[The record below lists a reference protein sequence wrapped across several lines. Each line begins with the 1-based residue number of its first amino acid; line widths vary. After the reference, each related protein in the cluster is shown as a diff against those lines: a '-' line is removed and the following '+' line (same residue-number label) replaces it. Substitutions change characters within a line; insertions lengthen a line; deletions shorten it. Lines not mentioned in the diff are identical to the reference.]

1 MDATSLSD
9 SHKLTPR
16 ASSAPV
22 LAIVV
27 VKDDAPDLEVVLT
40 SLVAQDHQRTEV
52 LVIDIRR
59 DGTPT
64 VESLSLV
71 DRVAIAAPASLV
83 VQASGVSGFGQTVNA
98 GLEARATIEPALPD
112 PRFLLFVSSQV
123 VLGDT
128 AVRRLVERA
137 VETNVAVVGPKVVG
151 PTGALEETGW
161 WFDAL
166 GSPVPVVPD
175 PEFDQ
180 GQYDTDLSPDAVSG
194 AAWMI
199 RYDLF
204 VELDGLDPDGVPGT
218 EHLDLCRRA
227 RAAGASIGVVPAA
240 VARRFGSSTSIRY
253 VPAAAWPRFRL
264 RQTLASPYSR
274 LLRLVPV
281 LVVATLGG
289 VAYGLLAGRFRHAFG
304 LLAAWPWN
312 LRRIRSARQLF
323 AGSSALID
331 RPDCGITGRRE
342 SLWVAFRRVVT
353 GRTLAGDD
361 DQSDGL
367 RRLNG
372 VFGAVFGPGGLALL
386 IAAGVIGFGS
396 RSLVSGGITAVG
408 RFQGLPDAPSDLLA
422 GWWNGWR
429 STGTG
434 TSNSGTDG
442 LAVVGFLAGILP
454 GSTDSLWT
462 ALVLGAF
469 AVGALG
475 TWRLVQ
481 PIGGGRSRAV
491 AVLVYLAAPIPY
503 DALRSGRLTPLAAY
517 ALLPWVARRLAGAQ
531 AMTPYGFRGGE
542 PGPGTRLRSIW
553 SDVLVTGLAISA
565 VIAVVPVLLVPVCLV
580 AGGLFIGTIVSG
592 ATNGLV
598 RLLMVASS
606 GAAVSALVHLPTI
619 LTFLGRGGNG
629 WAGWLNG
636 GVDADWGLNG
646 SIGLWG
652 VLALDPAA
660 DRATLTWALFV
671 LPLLSL
677 LSAQGRHLSVVVRA
691 WFVTA
696 AGASGLVAIDQ
707 GWIGGEGSVLRSVD
721 PAVFLVPVALGLAWA
736 SAAGVA
742 GIGADL
748 AHLARQ
754 VHVERYARAVRN
766 GLLGLVVV
774 SLTIGVLPV
783 LTGSFAGSWGA
794 PRADL
799 VSALPSLNTRLG
811 AGDTVRGGDAR
822 VLWIGEQ
829 VVLPAAGIPLSTRQ
843 SSVGE
848 GPNMLGD
855 LVMAVTD
862 GRPDLADQ
870 WSPGE
875 TAGMVLLRDA
885 LNSALD
891 GATHRLGVELG
902 RWGVAQVVVVQRS
915 APVPGPGIDRPVPD
929 RLTEILARQLDL
941 ERVEA
946 VNRAMTVYR
955 NTAVE
960 APFSVVRDRNRRV
973 VPALVTRRSFSDWV
987 VEIPADGALRSMVGP
1002 DDRWQ
1007 VRVDG
1012 QPVMVLA
1019 PGEAHGVIGRPAV
1032 RVATGSVATFEVDS
1046 GRMVGR
1052 RGTQLA
1058 LAGLLI
1064 LLTSWART
1072 SREASISQESSGSDL
1087 RDSKTRRR
1095 LK

>member
-1 MDATSLSD
+1 MDSASLSD
-9 SHKLTPR
+9 RNQLTPR

-27 VKDDAPDLEVVLT
+27 VKDDAQDLEVMLT
-40 SLVAQDHQRTEV
+40 SLAAQDHLRTEV
-52 LVIDIRR
+52 LVIDVRQ
-59 DGTPT
+59 DGTST
-64 VESLSLV
+64 AESLSLV
-71 DRVAIAAPASLV
+71 DRVAMTAPSSLV
-83 VQASGVSGFGQTVNA
+83 VQAPGVSGVGQTVNA
-98 GLEARATIEPALPD
+98 GLQARATVEPALPD
-112 PRFLLFVSSQV
+112 PRFLLFVSGQV
-123 VLGDT
+123 ALGDT

-137 VETNVAVVGPKVVG
+137 VETNIAVVGPKVVG

-161 WFDAL
+161 WFDGL

-180 GQYDTDLSPDAVSG
+180 GQYDTTLSPDAVSG
-194 AAWMI
+194 AAWMV

-227 RAAGASIGVVPAA
+227 RAAGASIAVVPAA
-240 VARRFGSSTSIRY
+240 VARRFGSSTSIQH
-253 VPAAAWPRFRL
+253 VSAVAWPKFRL
-264 RQTLASPYSR
+264 RQTLASPFSR
-274 LLRLVPV
+274 LFRLVPV
-281 LVVATLGG
+281 LVLATLGG
-289 VAYGLLAGRFRHAFG
+289 VGYGLLTGRFRHAFR

-312 LRRIRSARQLF
+312 FRRIGSARQLF
-323 AGSSALID
+323 AANSSEIERLD
-331 RPDCGITGRRE
+331 YGIVGRRE

-361 DQSDGL
+361 DRSDGL

-372 VFGAVFGPGGLALL
+372 AFSAVFGPGGLALL

-396 RSLVSGGITAVG
+396 RSLVTDGITAIG
-408 RFQGLPDAPSDLLA
+408 RLQRIPDAPRDLLA
-422 GWWNGWR
+422 GWWTGWR
-429 STGTG
+429 STGMG
-434 TSNSGTDG
+434 TSNSATDG
-442 LAVVGFLAGILP
+442 LAVVGLLADIWP
-454 GSTDSLWT
+454 GSTDSVWT

-469 AVGALG
+469 ASGALG

-491 AVLVYLAAPIPY
+491 AVLVYLAVPIPY

-517 ALLPWVARRLAGAQ
+517 AVLPWLARRLAGAQ
-531 AMTPYGFRGGE
+531 AMTPYGLRGGE
-542 PGPGTRLRSIW
+542 PGPGTRLRSVW
-553 SDVLVTGLAISA
+553 SDVLVTGLAISV
-565 VIAVVPVLLVPVCLV
+565 VIAVVPVLLVPVSLV
-580 AGGLFIGTIVSG
+580 AGGLVIGTIVSG
-592 ATNGLV
+592 ATNGLF
-598 RLLMVASS
+598 RLLMVLSG

-619 LTFLGRGGNG
+619 LTVLGHGGNG

-636 GVDADWGLNG
+636 TTGVAWGASG
-646 SIGLWG
+646 SIGLLEI
-652 VLALDPAA
+652 LALDPGA
-660 DRATLTWALFV
+660 DRASLTWALFV

-677 LSAQGRHLSVVVRA
+677 FSAQGRHLSVVVRA

-696 AGASGLVAIDQ
+696 AGASALLAIDQ
-707 GWIGGEGSVLRSVD
+707 SWIGGEGSMLRSVD

-754 VHVERYARAVRN
+754 VHGARYTRAVRN
-766 GLLGLVVV
+766 GLLGLVVA
-774 SLTIGVLPV
+774 SLTIGALPV
-783 LTGSFAGSWGA
+783 LAGSFAGNWGA
-794 PRADL
+794 PRSDL
-799 VSALPSLNTRLG
+799 VSALPSLNTRLV

-829 VVLPAAGIPLSTRQ
+829 VVLPAAGIPLSTPK
-843 SSVGE
+843 SSVGQ
-848 GPNMLGD
+848 GQNVFGD

-875 TAGMVLLRDA
+875 TAGMVVLRDA

-891 GATHRLGVELG
+891 GSTHRLGLELG

-929 RLTEILARQLDL
+929 RLTEVLARQLDL
-941 ERVEA
+941 ERMEA

-973 VPALVTRRSFSDWV
+973 VPALVTRRSFTEWI
-987 VEIPADGALRSMVGP
+987 VEVPADGALRSMVGP

-1012 QPVMVLA
+1012 RPVMVLA
-1019 PGEAHGVIGRPAV
+1019 PGEDHGVIGRPAV
-1032 RVATGSVATFEVDS
+1032 RVATGSVATFEVDK
-1046 GRMVGR
+1046 GLMAGR

-1058 LAGLLI
+1058 LVGLLV

-1072 SREASISQESSGSDL
+1072 SREAFISRESSGSDV
-1087 RDSKTRRR
+1087 RDSKTRRWGQ
-1095 LK
+1095 